1 MSARIKDFT
10 EVRLTFAV
18 AVWYLLPLAAGGA
31 LIATGTGSWRIGL
44 GAVCLAV
51 FVSNRN
57 RK

>member
-1 MSARIKDFT
+1 MSQRIRDFT
-10 EVRLTFAV
+10 ELLLTFAV
-18 AVWYLLPLAAGGA
+18 AVWYLLPLAAGAA

-44 GAVCLAV
+44 GACCLAI